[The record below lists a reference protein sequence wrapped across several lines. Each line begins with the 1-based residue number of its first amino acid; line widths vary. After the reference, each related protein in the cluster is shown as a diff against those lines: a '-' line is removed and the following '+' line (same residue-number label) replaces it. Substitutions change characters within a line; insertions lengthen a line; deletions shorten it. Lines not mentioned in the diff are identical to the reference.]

1 MTFIDLL
8 QAHGWDLSMIHG
20 VHEAILATA
29 SNGTTK
35 SLKCAAVPLGGLVTL
50 AAGSSWSAA
59 EITSGLAALGGGT
72 LLPALGLMNPMTAGL
87 VAVAGLGFCTLQLA
101 SWLCH

>member
-1 MTFIDLL
+1 M
-8 QAHGWDLSMIHG
+8 AHG

-29 SNGTTK
+29 SHGTGK
-35 SLKCAAVPLGGLVTL
+35 ALKCAALPFGGLVAL

-59 EITSGLAALGGGT
+59 EITSGLAALGAAT

-87 VAVAGLGFCTLQLA
+87 LVGIPVL
-101 SWLCH
+101 